1 MDNILVTQLIQEAL
15 ANVNVSIV
23 VALMAI
29 GFIIKHVKFLDK
41 VNSDIIP
48 PVLLLCSI
56 VAMIVLEGFSVAT
69 IITAIVNAAIAIGL
83 HQQGKNIFTV
93 TVIPSISKLLSGLTG
108 KKENATEPEV
118 TEEVEVEDE
127 PVDEV
132 IEVAEEPV
140 DEVVEEE
147 ETDI

>member
-1 MDNILVTQLIQEAL
+1 MDSILVTQLIEEAL
-15 ANVNVSIV
+15 ANVNVSVV

-41 VNSDIIP
+41 ISSDVIP
-48 PVLLLCSI
+48 PTLLLCSI

-69 IITAIVNAAIAIGL
+69 IITGIVNAAIAIGL

-93 TVIPSISKLLSGLTG
+93 TVVPSISKLLGSLTS
-108 KKENATEPEV
+108 KENND
-118 TEEVEVEDE
+118 VEVEE
-127 PVDEV
+127 
-132 IEVAEEPV
+132 IEELVEEEPV

-147 ETDI
+147 DTDI

>member
-1 MDNILVTQLIQEAL
+1 MDNILVTQLIEEAL
-15 ANVNVSIV
+15 VNVNVPVV

-41 VNSDIIP
+41 ISSDVIP

-69 IITAIVNAAIAIGL
+69 IITGIVNAAIAIGL

-93 TVIPSISKLLSGLTG
+93 TVVPSISKLLSNLTS
-108 KKENATEPEV
+108 KEESSK
-118 TEEVEVEDE
+118 EVEEIEELVEEE

-132 IEVAEEPV
+132 IEE
-140 DEVVEEE
+140 DD
-147 ETDI
+147 TDI